1 MKKAKYFS
9 AVWCGPCKVFKPIMK
24 ELSDEG
30 YDIEF
35 IDGDENQDLAVQYNI
50 RSVHTTIIEEDCEE
64 VSRIVGVK
72 TKEEMVKELS

>member
-9 AVWCGPCKVFKPIMK
+9 AVWCEPCKVFKPIMK

-50 RSVHTTIIEEDCEE
+50 RSVPTTIIEEDGEE

>member
-50 RSVHTTIIEEDCEE
+50 RSVPTTIIEEDGEE

>member
-1 MKKAKYFS
+1 MKKTKYFS

-35 IDGDENQDLAVQYNI
+35 IDGDENRDLAVEYNI
-50 RSVHTTIIEEDCEE
+50 RSVPTTIVEEDGKE
-64 VSRIVGVK
+64 VGRIVGVK
-72 TKEEMVKELS
+72 TKEEMITELS

>member
-35 IDGDENQDLAVQYNI
+35 IDGDENQALAVQYNI
-50 RSVHTTIIEEDCEE
+50 RSVPTTIIEEDGEE

>member
-50 RSVHTTIIEEDCEE
+50 RSVPTTIIEEDGKE

-72 TKEEMVKELS
+72 TKVLMIRELS